1 MFDFLRNPKSL
12 LIRTFI
18 YLWQRRVSELS
29 SPGRLTQLLYVF
41 AGPVNEII
49 ANR

>member
-1 MFDFLRNPKSL
+1 MPGGDGNSVFDFLRNSRSL

-29 SPGRLTQLLYVF
+29 SPGRLAQLYMCLQDQ
-41 AGPVNEII
+41 
-49 ANR
+49 